1 MSDKLDK
8 IRLSGTNGDFHFI
21 YKEYCLSDWIIEDRE
36 LDKTEAKRASKVDAA
51 KPLLLKHV

>member
-1 MSDKLDK
+1 MSDKLKK

-21 YKEYCLSDWIIEDRE
+21 YEEYSLSNWIIEDKE
-36 LDKTEAKRASKVDAA
+36 LDKTEAKRASKVDAS